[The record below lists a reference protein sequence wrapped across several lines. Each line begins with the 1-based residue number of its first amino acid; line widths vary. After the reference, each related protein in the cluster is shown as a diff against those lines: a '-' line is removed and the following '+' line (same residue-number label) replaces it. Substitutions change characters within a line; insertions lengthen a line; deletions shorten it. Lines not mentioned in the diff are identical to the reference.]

1 LVADAASYSGGW
13 VSTVAVFQ
21 EAREGYHAA
30 LIQEGVLSLSPRKK
44 PKAGRPDQI
53 PSNADGESSTSIA
66 IAHAILDQIQFKTKA
81 TVRLAGQVSGN
92 LFERLTQQFV
102 EKTFGSLKNMRPG
115 KWDCSTAKRAI
126 SRYGEY
132 HHLAKLSELAK
143 RYEALAAH
151 LGHKSGY
158 LIAPDILLVREPETD
173 EVINAKGLLVD
184 DNVARRSGL
193 RKRNNSLPLLHA
205 SISCKWTLRS
215 DRAQNARSEALNLIR
230 NRKGRV
236 PHIVVVTGEPLPSRL
251 ASLALGTGDI
261 DCVYH
266 FALSE
271 LIASVEKLKNEE
283 ALNVVKML
291 ADGKRLKDIAD
302 LPLDLAV

>member
-1 LVADAASYSGGW
+1 
-13 VSTVAVFQ
+13 VSTPALFQ
-21 EAREGYHAA
+21 EARKGYHAA
-30 LIQEGVLSLSPRKK
+30 LIKEGVLSLSARKK
-44 PKAGRPDQI
+44 PKAGRPDQV
-53 PSNADGESSTSIA
+53 PSNADGDSSTSIA
-66 IAHAILDQIQFKTKA
+66 IAQAILDQIQSKTKA
-81 TVRLAGQVSGN
+81 TARLAGQVSGN
-92 LFERLTQQFV
+92 IFEHLTQQFV
-102 EKTFGSLKNMRPG
+102 AKTFGALKNIRPG
-115 KWDCSTAKRAI
+115 TWDCSPAKRAI
-126 SRYGEY
+126 SRYEQY
-132 HHLAKLSELAK
+132 HHLMELSELADK
-143 RYEALAAH
+143 YPEMAVH
-151 LGHKSGY
+151 LGSDY
-158 LIAPDILLVREPETD
+158 VIAPDIIIVREPEAD
-173 EVINAKGLLVD
+173 ETINSNQLLVD
-184 DNVARRSGL
+184 DTVAKRSGL
-193 RKRNNSLPLLHA
+193 RKRNNALPLLHA

-266 FALSE
+266 FALPE

-291 ADGKRLKDIAD
+291 TDGKRLKDISD

>member
-1 LVADAASYSGGW
+1 
-13 VSTVAVFQ
+13 VSTPALFQ
-21 EAREGYHAA
+21 EARKAYHAA
-30 LIQEGVLSLSPRKK
+30 LIKEGVLSLSARKK
-44 PKAGRPDQI
+44 PKAGRPGQV
-53 PSNADGESSTSIA
+53 PSNADGDSSTSIA
-66 IAHAILDQIQFKTKA
+66 IAQAILDQIQSKTKA
-81 TVRLAGQVSGN
+81 TARLAGQVSGN

-102 EKTFGSLKNMRPG
+102 EKTFGSLKNIRPG
-115 KWDCSTAKRAI
+115 TWDCSPAKRAI
-126 SRYGEY
+126 SRYKQY
-132 HHLAKLSELAK
+132 HHLMELSELAEK
-143 RYEALAAH
+143 HPEMAVH
-151 LGHKSGY
+151 LGSDY
-158 LIAPDILLVREPETD
+158 VIAPDIIIVREPEAD
-173 EVINAKGLLVD
+173 ETINSKQLLVD
-184 DNVARRSGL
+184 DTVARRSGL
-193 RKRNNSLPLLHA
+193 RKRNNALPLLHA

-266 FALSE
+266 FALAE

-291 ADGKRLKDIAD
+291 VDGKRLKDISD
-302 LPLDLAV
+302 LPLDVAV